1 MGSTHSSLI
10 ARLKNLDDHVSWQTF
25 WVQYRPRLFAWCRS
39 RGLSLEESED
49 VTQDVM
55 ARITA
60 AIPKFDAGPDSN
72 FSGWLRTVWR
82 NAWLDHL
89 RYSNGRKKAVGGSTA
104 YREMQSIPID
114 AADQAANEI
123 ELEYRRYVLNLAKD
137 AVQRSVTQRDWEIFS
152 KIVFGSVKAT
162 ELSESLGMSL
172 SAVGMIKCRIQRLL
186 RAEIERIE
194 LSIEKQL

>member
-1 MGSTHSSLI
+1 
-10 ARLKNLDDHVSWQTF
+10 
-25 WVQYRPRLFAWCRS
+25 
-39 RGLSLEESED
+39 
-49 VTQDVM
+49 M